1 MAKQVI
7 KIPDP
12 VQTIISSVKPQEA
25 VNPAPDHKQA
35 QAEPTTGKS
44 KVTPKKKITRN
55 QHLQILITEGQRDK
69 LRRIAEENGLSVN
82 ELINQAID
90 NFLDGID

>member
-12 VQTIISSVKPQEA
+12 VQTIISSVKPPEA
-25 VNPAPDHKQA
+25 VNPAPDHGQA

-44 KVTPKKKITRN
+44 KVTPRKKITRN
-55 QHLQILITEGQRDK
+55 QHVQILITEQQRNK
-69 LRRIAEENGLSVN
+69 LRQMAEENNLSVN
-82 ELINQAID
+82 ELICQAID
-90 NFLDGID
+90 NFLDG